1 MAVAG
6 GPCPLRSTRD
16 PLVFAPKVS
25 DFFPCF
31 YGNSVQKPPCKCRF
45 VHAVAILCRF
55 ALLRVSMSAA
65 ALSGAAVRRDLYRA
79 DGVRITHD
87 PFEPGM
93 AEKYGLP
100 GKTDNEGFDPYADSV
115 GPGIYGGIV
124 KRDDNGQVVVGLQ
137 YQNHNPH
144 PGPVYAGG
152 GYTPMS
158 TALGSDAKVAALLDR
173 YPDLTN
179 DVSTGGAQP
188 LHMCGMSQSNQ
199 HSAALLISRG
209 ADIEALDTY
218 GMTPLHRCASNNLA
232 AGAEALLAAGAD
244 PAHRGSVRLTPLEL
258 ARQSGAAEVIR
269 LLQRHGT
276 QRSEVPIASIVV
288 SGAGDTRVDGEYSA
302 TSANSVPVGFGKVCE
317 QNGWDTQKMWKQLN
331 GAASWYS
338 ASTGAYIY
346 WNRSD
351 RSWWI
356 DEPDGQG
363 VYKVEGPAHA
373 PPQVGWSPLGLHQIP
388 PALVATLRVPS

>member
-1 MAVAG
+1 MQPDRCRQNG
-6 GPCPLRSTRD
+6 GDPESTEKSDPCETA
-16 PLVFAPKVS
+16 FALAL
-25 DFFPCF
+25 FT
-31 YGNSVQKPPCKCRF
+31 
-45 VHAVAILCRF
+45 ILCRF
-55 ALLRVSMSAA
+55 ALLRVGMSAA

-93 AEKYGLP
+93 AEKYGAP
-100 GKTDNEGFDPYADSV
+100 GKTDSEGFDPYADSV

-124 KRDDNGQVVVGLQ
+124 KRDANGQVIFGAQ
-137 YQNHNPH
+137 YQNHNPN

-158 TALGSDAKVAALLDR
+158 AALGSVAKVTALLDR

-232 AGAEALLAAGAD
+232 VGAEALLAAGAD
-244 PAHRGSVRLTPLEL
+244 PTYRGRVNITPLEM
-258 ARQSGAAEVIR
+258 ARQAGAAEVIR
-269 LLQRHGT
+269 LLQRHGS
-276 QRSEVPIASIVV
+276 RRAEVPIASIVV
-288 SGAGDTRVDGEYSA
+288 SGAGDTRVNGEYAA
-302 TSANSVPVGFGKVCE
+302 TSANSVPVGFRKVCE
-317 QNGWDTQKMWKQLN
+317 QNGWDTKKMWTQLN
-331 GAASWYS
+331 GGASWYS

-356 DEPDGQG
+356 DEPEGHG
-363 VYKVEGPAHA
+363 VYKAEAPAHA
-373 PPQVGWSPLGLHQIP
+373 PPQVGWSPLGPHHIP